1 MYSNNHEILTTLNLL
16 FYFRE
21 LTLNYPKKI
30 IKKKKKKNLSYTLY
44 YFIHNILSISMIVN
58 YIYIYFY

>member
-30 IKKKKKKNLSYTLY
+30 IKKKKKNLTYTLY

-58 YIYIYFY
+58 YIYMYFY

>member
-30 IKKKKKKNLSYTLY
+30 IKKKKKNLTYTLY

>member
-1 MYSNNHEILTTLNLL
+1 MYSNNHGILTTLNLL

-58 YIYIYFY
+58 YIYMYFY

>member
-1 MYSNNHEILTTLNLL
+1 MYSNNHGILTTLNLL

-30 IKKKKKKNLSYTLY
+30 IKKKKKNLTYTLY

-58 YIYIYFY
+58 YIYMYFY

>member
-30 IKKKKKKNLSYTLY
+30 IKKIKKPDLHIILFYT
-44 YFIHNILSISMIVN
+44 
-58 YIYIYFY
+58 

>member
-30 IKKKKKKNLSYTLY
+30 IKKKKKKPDLHIILFYT
-44 YFIHNILSISMIVN
+44 
-58 YIYIYFY
+58 

>member
-1 MYSNNHEILTTLNLL
+1 MYSNNHGILTTLNLL

-30 IKKKKKKNLSYTLY
+30 IKKKKKNLTYTLY